1 MPASR
6 ELSDCTLRT
15 QNSAT
20 TPTKRTAERSLDG
33 SCERANAALAASWAG
48 VERERFVAW
57 WDGASDESKLSLLK
71 STASL
76 VRQRLAEQGA
86 SAALD
91 ALCPEFSERL
101 LARLV
106 PGDAVP
112 QLIEARV
119 SVPAAAR
126 EHDAGFIRASWGAVP
141 PGMLSPMRGASRKS
155 AAPPPASP
163 AALAAQ
169 LSALANES
177 RDWDAADVLTDNRGI
192 LQATFW
198 CDLLLL
204 SKQIARGVAGRIAP
218 LGERQPSTAS
228 PPPAPQTVAPTSHSS
243 PTGSFRLEPAE
254 SPRASEGAPSESDG
268 ESTPV
273 PEE

>member
-1 MPASR
+1 MG
-6 ELSDCTLRT
+6 
-15 QNSAT
+15 Q
-20 TPTKRTAERSLDG
+20 
-33 SCERANAALAASWAG
+33 
-48 VERERFVAW
+48 ERFTAW
-57 WDGASDESKLSLLK
+57 WEGAADEAKLSLLK

-101 LARLV
+101 LSRLV
-106 PGDAVP
+106 AGDAVP
-112 QLIEARV
+112 QLIQARV

-155 AAPPPASP
+155 ASPPPASP

-198 CDLLLL
+198 CDLLML
-204 SKQIARGVAGRIAP
+204 SKQVARGVAGVAK
-218 LGERQPSTAS
+218 LDRQPSS
-228 PPPAPQTVAPTSHSS
+228 PPAVPQTTVPASFSS
-243 PTGSFRLEPAE
+243 PAGSFRLEPAE

>member
-1 MPASR
+1 MFTAWWA
-6 ELSDCTLRT
+6 
-15 QNSAT
+15 SAT
-20 TPTKRTAERSLDG
+20 
-33 SCERANAALAASWAG
+33 
-48 VERERFVAW
+48 
-57 WDGASDESKLSLLK
+57 DESKLSLLQ
-71 STASL
+71 SAASL

-101 LARLV
+101 LPRLV
-106 PGDAVP
+106 PGDTVP

-141 PGMLSPMRGASRKS
+141 PGMLSPMRGASRKN

-169 LSALANES
+169 LSALTSES
-177 RDWDAADVLTDNRGI
+177 RDWDAADILTDNRVI
-192 LQATFW
+192 LQATMW
-198 CDLLLL
+198 TDLLLL
-204 SKQIARGVAGRIAP
+204 SRAVARGVVGRITP
-218 LGERQPSTAS
+218 LGERQQSGMAS
-228 PPPAPQTVAPTSHSS
+228 PPPVPQAAPPASFAS

-254 SPRASEGAPSESDG
+254 SPRASAPSESDG

>member
-1 MPASR
+1 M
-6 ELSDCTLRT
+6 
-15 QNSAT
+15 
-20 TPTKRTAERSLDG
+20 
-33 SCERANAALAASWAG
+33 NAALAASWAG
-48 VERERFVAW
+48 VGRERFTAW
-57 WDGASDESKLSLLK
+57 WEGAADESKLSLLK

-126 EHDAGFIRASWGAVP
+126 EHDSGFIRASWGAVP
-141 PGMLSPMRGASRKS
+141 AGMLSPMRGASRKS

-169 LSALANES
+169 LSALANDS

-198 CDLLLL
+198 CDLLML
-204 SKQIARGVAGRIAP
+204 SKQVARGVVGRIAP
-218 LGERQPSTAS
+218 LDRQPSS
-228 PPPAPQTVAPTSHSS
+228 PPPVPQAVAPASHSS
-243 PTGSFRLEPAE
+243 PSGSFRLE